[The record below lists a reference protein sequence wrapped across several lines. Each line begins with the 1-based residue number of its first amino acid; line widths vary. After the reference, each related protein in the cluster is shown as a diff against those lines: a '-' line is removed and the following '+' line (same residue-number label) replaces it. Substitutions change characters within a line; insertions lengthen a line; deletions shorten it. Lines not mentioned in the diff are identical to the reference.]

1 MNYALRIVALVCTLT
16 TFSLA
21 GVTVSSPTSGSQD
34 SSPVHFVA
42 SASGQY
48 SIIAMK
54 VYSDYN
60 VVYSV
65 SADHID
71 AQVGLATGTHWIV
84 VQAWDSHQNVYK
96 APGFHIQVTGS
107 GGGGGGGQPTYNMI
121 QAMSGWQTCDSC
133 AGSGPTAHSM
143 TQHISSPSMTGNA
156 TQYWLGGSS
165 PYHNAIWWK
174 QLTPLPSTSHF
185 IYDLYFYIQ
194 NPGAAQALE
203 FDMNQS
209 TNNRKFI
216 FGTECNIRGGNQWDV
231 WDTAG
236 GRWVHTGIACSA
248 PPAYQ
253 WNHLVLEFQ
262 RDSSHAT
269 FVSVT
274 LNGHKSY
281 INRTFNTYG
290 VRASELNTAVQLDGD
305 YNQQN
310 YSIWVDKMQVTAW

>member
-1 MNYALRIVALVCTLT
+1 
-16 TFSLA
+16 
-21 GVTVSSPTSGSQD
+21 
-34 SSPVHFVA
+34 
-42 SASGQY
+42 
-48 SIIAMK
+48 MK
-54 VYSDYN
+54 VYSDDN

-65 SADHID
+65 D
-71 AQVGLATGTHWIV
+71 ASSMNAPVSLGDGSHWIV

-96 APGFHIQVTGS
+96 APGFWIQVTGS
-107 GGGGGGGQPTYNMI
+107 GGGGGGGGQPNYTMI
-121 QAMSGWQTCDSC
+121 QAMSGWQTCDTC
-133 AGSGPTAHSM
+133 AGSGSTPHSM
-143 TQHISSPSMTGNA
+143 SQHVSNPSMTGNS
-156 TQYWLGGSS
+156 TQYWLGGSA

-174 QLTPLPSTSHF
+174 QLTPIPSASHF
-185 IYDLYFYIQ
+185 VYDLYFYIE

-216 FGTECNIRGGNQWDV
+216 FGTECNIRGGQQWDV
-231 WDTAG
+231 WDTAN
-236 GRWVHTGIACSA
+236 GRWVHTGIGCSA

-262 RDSSHAT
+262 RSATQAT

-274 LNGHKSY
+274 VNGHKSY

-305 YNQQN
+305 YNQQD